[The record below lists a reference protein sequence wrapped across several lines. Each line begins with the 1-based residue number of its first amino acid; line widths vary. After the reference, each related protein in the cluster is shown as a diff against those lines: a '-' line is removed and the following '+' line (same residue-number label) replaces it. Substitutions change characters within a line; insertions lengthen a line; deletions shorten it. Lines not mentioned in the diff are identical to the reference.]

1 MQRVL
6 VAGAMLAVVAS
17 AGPAA
22 TPAAIGTAAAAP
34 EDPATSAIADVVR
47 SAMATDRLRAVIVE
61 VTRGDEVLIS
71 EAFGTSMDGVPATTD
86 MHFRNGAVAFAYLG
100 TLLMQF
106 VDEGEVGLDD
116 TIDRWMPDLPEADEV
131 TLRMLA
137 NQTTGCPD
145 FATDPAWNAAWSA
158 DPFHIWTIEER
169 LTHAFARPVQF
180 APGTIWSYAHT
191 NFMILGEILA
201 RIGGQPLDTLLS
213 EKVLGP
219 MGLTGTTETVTSDIP
234 SPVLH
239 FYDAERRVE
248 LGIPPETEFYEDATF
263 WNSQWGTP
271 IGANQTTTIHDLITT
286 AVAVGTGS
294 LLSESSYDAVPGDQ
308 RTPPEPTTSYGT
320 GPPVIDA
327 PGFVDARSTW
337 SGYGS

>member
-1 MQRVL
+1 
-6 VAGAMLAVVAS
+6 MLAVVAS

-22 TPAAIGTAAAAP
+22 TSAAIGTAAAAP

-86 MHFRNGAVAFAYLG
+86 MHFRKGAVAFAYLG

-145 FATDPAWNAAWSA
+145 FATDPA
-158 DPFHIWTIEER
+158 
-169 LTHAFARPVQF
+169 
-180 APGTIWSYAHT
+180 
-191 NFMILGEILA
+191 
-201 RIGGQPLDTLLS
+201 
-213 EKVLGP
+213 
-219 MGLTGTTETVTSDIP
+219 
-234 SPVLH
+234 
-239 FYDAERRVE
+239 
-248 LGIPPETEFYEDATF
+248 
-263 WNSQWGTP
+263 
-271 IGANQTTTIHDLITT
+271 
-286 AVAVGTGS
+286 
-294 LLSESSYDAVPGDQ
+294 
-308 RTPPEPTTSYGT
+308 
-320 GPPVIDA
+320 
-327 PGFVDARSTW
+327 
-337 SGYGS
+337 